1 MTSPST
7 SSHSTSSPSTSSHLT
22 STLAAPAAVVDHLNP
37 EVWRTV
43 NRLLVRKALSEYAH
57 EQIIEPRLDPASTAR
72 RPLHQCYSLAT
83 PDGNTV
89 YRFEARLMAL
99 GHWAVDADSIECLA
113 GGVGREL
120 DALRFMTDFK
130 QALGL
135 KPEQLPIY
143 LDEICSTLYSSA
155 YKRIN
160 TAHGS
165 RALIH
170 ETDFQVIET
179 SMTEGHPAFVANNG
193 RLGFD
198 GTDYRA
204 YAPEAASPF
213 QIVWLAVHRDQ
224 AAFHCVPDLSY
235 EQLLREE
242 LGDETLA
249 RFDRQLREQGLTPT
263 DYLVVPAH
271 PWQWANKLSVAF
283 APYVA
288 QRRIVFLGLSD
299 DQYLAQQSIRTMFNV
314 SARHKRYVKTSLSI
328 LNMGFMR
335 GLSPYYMSGTPAI
348 NQWIKELLDRDDELR
363 ANGFAM
369 LREVAS
375 MGFRNHYY
383 EAAVESDTPY
393 KKMFS
398 ALWRENP
405 LPLLKPGERLM
416 TMAALLHVDRDGE
429 ALLPALIEA
438 SGLSARAWLKRYLQ
452 AYLTPL
458 IHCFYAHDLVFM
470 PHGENLIL
478 VLKDHVP
485 VRVLMKDI
493 AEEAAIFNTEAQ
505 LPENVRRLVMDFPDD
520 LKTLAVFIDIFDGF
534 FRYMNQIL
542 VESGTCSEQDFWQ
555 EVADNI
561 RVYHDEHPQHRDKY
575 ARYDLF
581 VPTFRQSCLNRL
593 QMGNNTQMINLS
605 DPAANL
611 KIVGTLDNPLAPFAP
626 AASAPAKHEAARHGT
641 ASTSTSTSASA
652 SAAPAEVAS

>member
-1 MTSPST
+1 MTSQPT
-7 SSHSTSSPSTSSHLT
+7 
-22 STLAAPAAVVDHLNP
+22 PASVVDHLNP
-37 EVWRTV
+37 QVWEKV

-57 EQIIEPRLDPASTAR
+57 EHILEPRVDADRTAQ
-72 RPLHQCYSLAT
+72 RPLHLPYALAT

-99 GHWAVDADSIECLA
+99 HHWAIAADSIECR
-113 GGVGREL
+113 VGDQSRAL

-155 YKRIN
+155 YKHLK
-160 TAHGS
+160 AAPGS
-165 RALIH
+165 RALAD
-170 ETDFQVIET
+170 EADFQVIET
-179 SMTEGHPAFVANNG
+179 SMIEGHPAFVANNG

-213 QIVWLAVHRDQ
+213 RIVWLAVHRDQ
-224 AAFHCVPDLSY
+224 AAFHSVPDLSY
-235 EQLLREE
+235 ERLLREE
-242 LGDETLA
+242 IGDEALA
-249 RFDRQLREQGLTPT
+249 RFDRQLRDLGLVPA
-263 DYLVVPAH
+263 DYLVMPAH

-288 QRRIVFLGLSD
+288 QRRIVFLGPSD
-299 DQYLAQQSIRTMFNV
+299 DSYLAQQSIRTMFNT
-314 SARHKRYVKTSLSI
+314 SAPHKRYVKTSLSI

-348 NQWIKELLDRDDELR
+348 NQWIKDLIDSDDELR
-363 ANGFAM
+363 ANGFTI

-383 EAAVESDTPY
+383 EAAIETDTPY

-405 LPLLKPGERLM
+405 LPLLGHGERLM
-416 TMAALLHVDRDGE
+416 TMASLLHVDRDGD
-429 ALLPALIEA
+429 ALLPALIIA
-438 SGLSARAWLKRYLQ
+438 SGLAPRVWLKRYLQ

-478 VLKDHVP
+478 VMRDHVP
-485 VRVLMKDI
+485 VRVIMKDI
-493 AEEAAIFNTEAQ
+493 AEESAIFNPDVQ
-505 LPENVRRLVMDFPDD
+505 LPENIRRLVMDFPDE

-534 FRYMNQIL
+534 FRYMNQLLIENG
-542 VESGTCSEQDFWQ
+542 VCSEQDFWR
-555 EVADNI
+555 EVADNV
-561 RVYHDEHPQHRDKY
+561 RSYQDEHPQYRDKY

-581 VPTFRQSCLNRL
+581 APTFRQSCLNRL
-593 QMGNNTQMINLS
+593 QMGNNTQMINLA

-611 KIVGTLDNPLAPFAP
+611 KIVGTLDNPLAPF
-626 AASAPAKHEAARHGT
+626 G
-641 ASTSTSTSASA
+641 STTT
-652 SAAPAEVAS
+652 AAPQRQAAAEVAP

>member
-1 MTSPST
+1 MTSHCNPAT
-7 SSHSTSSPSTSSHLT
+7 VIDHLT
-22 STLAAPAAVVDHLNP
+22 PH
-37 EVWRTV
+37 VWRKV
-43 NRLLVRKALSEYAH
+43 NRLLVRKAISEYAH
-57 EQIIEPRLDPASTAR
+57 EHIVEPRPDATHAAHRLA
-72 RPLHQCYSLAT
+72 HQAYTLAA

-89 YRFEARLMAL
+89 YRFEARLLAL
-99 GHWAVDADSIECLA
+99 HHWAIDAESIECLV
-113 GGVGREL
+113 GGAPREL

-155 YKRIN
+155 YKHLK
-160 TAHGS
+160 AAPGS
-165 RALIH
+165 RALID
-170 ETDFQVIET
+170 EADFQVVET
-179 SMTEGHPAFVANNG
+179 SMMEGHPAFVANNG

-198 GTDYRA
+198 GADYRA
-204 YAPEAASPF
+204 YAPESASPF
-213 QIVWLAVHRDQ
+213 SIVWLAVHKEQ
-224 AAFHCVPDLSY
+224 AAFHCVPDLDY
-235 EQLLREE
+235 ETLLREE
-242 LGDETLA
+242 IGDETLA
-249 RFDRQLREQGLTPT
+249 RFDRQLRKQGLEPA
-263 DYLVVPAH
+263 DYLVMPAH
-271 PWQWANKLSVAF
+271 PWQWANKLAVAF

-299 DQYLAQQSIRTMFNV
+299 DHYLAQQSIRTMFNV
-314 SARHKRYVKTSLSI
+314 SAPHKRYVKTSLSI

-348 NQWIKELLDRDDELR
+348 NHWIKTLIDSDAELH
-363 ANGFAM
+363 ANGFTI

-383 EAAVESDTPY
+383 EAAIQTDSPY

-405 LPLLKPGERLM
+405 LPLLRKGERLM
-416 TMAALLHVDRDGE
+416 TMASLLHVDRDGE

-438 SGLSARAWLKRYLQ
+438 SGLSARMWLKRYLQ

-478 VLKDHVP
+478 VMQGHVP
-485 VRVLMKDI
+485 VRVIMKDI
-493 AEEAAIFNTEAQ
+493 AEESAIFNTKVQ
-505 LPENVRRLVMDFPDD
+505 LPENIGRLVMDFPEE

-534 FRYMNQIL
+534 FRYMNHIL
-542 VESGTCSEQDFWQ
+542 VENDVCSEHDFWR

-561 RVYHDEHPQHRDKY
+561 RCYQEEHPLHRDKY
-575 ARYDLF
+575 ERYDLF
-581 VPTFRQSCLNRL
+581 APTFRQSCLNRL
-593 QMGNNTQMINLS
+593 QMGNNTQMINLA

-611 KIVGTLDNPLAPFAP
+611 KIVGALDNPLAPFGPVRAP
-626 AASAPAKHEAARHGT
+626 AANESGKGAA
-641 ASTSTSTSASA
+641 AI
-652 SAAPAEVAS
+652 EVAS

>member
-1 MTSPST
+1 MTSQFT
-7 SSHSTSSPSTSSHLT
+7 
-22 STLAAPAAVVDHLNP
+22 PATVVDHLNP
-37 EVWRTV
+37 EVWRKV

-57 EQIIEPRLDPASTAR
+57 EHILEPRPDPAHAPR
-72 RPLHQCYSLAT
+72 RPLHQGYTLAT
-83 PDGNTV
+83 ADGNTV
-89 YRFEARLMAL
+89 YHFEARLLAL
-99 GHWAVDADSIECLA
+99 HHWAIDADSITCIAA
-113 GGVGREL
+113 GAPREI

-130 QALGL
+130 QLLGL

-155 YKRIN
+155 YKHLK
-160 TAHGS
+160 AAPGS
-165 RALIH
+165 HDLIH
-170 ETDFQVIET
+170 ETDFQVVET
-179 SMTEGHPAFVANNG
+179 SMIEGHPAFVANNG

-198 GTDYRA
+198 GADYRA

-224 AAFHCVPDLSY
+224 AAFHSVSDLSY
-235 EQLLREE
+235 ERLLREE
-242 LGDETLA
+242 IGDETVG
-249 RFDRQLREQGLTPT
+249 RFDQQLCAQGLSPA
-263 DYLVVPAH
+263 DYLVMPAH
-271 PWQWANKLSVAF
+271 PWQWANKLAVAF

-299 DQYLAQQSIRTMFNV
+299 DSYLAQQSIRTMFNV
-314 SARHKRYVKTSLSI
+314 SAPQKRYVKTSLSI

-348 NQWIKELLDRDDELR
+348 NQWIKELIDRDVELR
-363 ANGFAM
+363 ANGFTI

-375 MGFRNHYY
+375 MGFRNQYY
-383 EAAVESDTPY
+383 ESAVETDTPY

-405 LPLLKPGERLM
+405 LPLLGTGERLM
-416 TMAALLHVDRDGE
+416 TMASLLHVDRDGV

-438 SGLSARAWLKRYLQ
+438 SGLPPRDWLKRYLQ

-478 VLKDHVP
+478 VMKDHVP

-493 AEEAAIFNTEAQ
+493 AEESAIFNTEVQ
-505 LPENVRRLVMDFPDD
+505 LPENIRRLVMDFPDE
-520 LKTLAVFIDIFDGF
+520 LKTLAIFIDIFDGF
-534 FRYMNQIL
+534 FRYMNQLL
-542 VESGTCSEQDFWQ
+542 VEHGVCTENDFWR

-561 RVYHDEHPQHRDKY
+561 RSYQHEHPQHRDKY

-581 VPTFRQSCLNRL
+581 APTFRQSCLNRL
-593 QMGNNTQMINLS
+593 QMGNNTQMINLA

-611 KIVGTLDNPLAPFAP
+611 KIVGTLDNPLATLAQAP
-626 AASAPAKHEAARHGT
+626 VVATNRAAV
-641 ASTSTSTSASA
+641 
-652 SAAPAEVAS
+652 AEVAS

>member
-1 MTSPST
+1 MTSQPT
-7 SSHSTSSPSTSSHLT
+7 
-22 STLAAPAAVVDHLNP
+22 PATVVDHLNP
-37 EVWRTV
+37 EVWRHV

-57 EQIIEPRLDPASTAR
+57 EHILEPRPDAERSPR
-72 RPLHQCYSLAT
+72 RPLHQAYALAT
-83 PDGNTV
+83 PDGHTV

-99 GHWAVDADSIECLA
+99 HHWAIAADSIECLA
-113 GGVGREL
+113 GGLPREV

-155 YKRIN
+155 YKHLK
-160 TAHGS
+160 AAPGS
-165 RALIH
+165 RALAG
-170 ETDFQVIET
+170 ETDFQLIET
-179 SMTEGHPAFVANNG
+179 SMMEGHPAFVANNG

-198 GTDYRA
+198 GADYRA

-224 AAFHCVPDLSY
+224 AAFHSVPDLNY
-235 EQLLREE
+235 ERLLREE
-242 LGDETLA
+242 LGDDTVA
-249 RFDRQLREQGLTPT
+249 RFDGQLREQGLDPA
-263 DYLVVPAH
+263 DYLVMPAH

-299 DQYLAQQSIRTMFNV
+299 DRYLAQQSIRTMFNV
-314 SARHKRYVKTSLSI
+314 SAPNKRYVKTSLSI

-363 ANGFAM
+363 ANGFTM

-383 EAAVESDTPY
+383 EAAIETDTPY

-405 LPLLKPGERLM
+405 LPLLAPGERLM
-416 TMAALLHVDRDGE
+416 TMASLLHVDRDGE

-438 SGLSARAWLKRYLQ
+438 SGLAPRVWLKRYLQ

-458 IHCFYAHDLVFM
+458 VHCFYAHDLVFM

-478 VLKDHVP
+478 VMQGHVP

-493 AEEAAIFNTEAQ
+493 AEEAALFNPDVE
-505 LPENVRRLVMDFPDD
+505 LPDNIRRLVMDFPDE

-534 FRYMNQIL
+534 FRYMNQLL
-542 VESGTCSEQDFWQ
+542 VEHGVCTEADFWG
-555 EVADNI
+555 EVAGNI
-561 RVYHDEHPQHRDKY
+561 RSYQHEHPQHRDKY

-581 VPTFRQSCLNRL
+581 APTFRQSCLNRL
-593 QMGNNTQMINLS
+593 QMGNNTQMINLA

-611 KIVGTLDNPLAPFAP
+611 KIVGSLDNPIAPFAT
-626 AASAPAKHEAARHGT
+626 AASPSPAV
-641 ASTSTSTSASA
+641 
-652 SAAPAEVAS
+652 AEVAS

>member
-1 MTSPST
+1 MTLPT
-7 SSHSTSSPSTSSHLT
+7 T
-22 STLAAPAAVVDHLNP
+22 PATVVDHLDP
-37 EVWRTV
+37 EVWRHV

-57 EQIIEPRLDPASTAR
+57 EHIVEPRLDGDRIPSR
-72 RPLHQCYSLAT
+72 RLHKAYALAT
-83 PDGNTV
+83 PDGHTV

-99 GHWAVDADSIECLA
+99 HHWAIAADSIECIA
-113 GGVGREL
+113 GGLPREV

-155 YKRIN
+155 YKHLK
-160 TAHGS
+160 AAPGS
-165 RALIH
+165 RELIH
-170 ETDFQVIET
+170 EADFQVVET
-179 SMTEGHPAFVANNG
+179 SMMEGHPAFVANNG

-198 GTDYRA
+198 GTAYRA

-224 AAFHCVPDLSY
+224 AAFHSVPDLSY
-235 EQLLREE
+235 ERLLREE
-242 LGDETLA
+242 LGEETLA
-249 RFDRQLREQGLTPT
+249 RFDTRLRDAGLAPA
-263 DYLVVPAH
+263 DYLVMPAH

-299 DQYLAQQSIRTMFNV
+299 DSYLAQQSIRTMFNV
-314 SARHKRYVKTSLSI
+314 SAPHKRYVKTSLSI

-335 GLSPYYMSGTPAI
+335 GLSPYYMAGTPAI

-363 ANGFAM
+363 ANGFTM

-383 EAAVESDTPY
+383 EAAIETDTPY

-398 ALWRENP
+398 ALWRESP
-405 LPLLKPGERLM
+405 LPLLAPGERLM
-416 TMAALLHVDRDGE
+416 TKASLLHAGRDGE
-429 ALLPALIEA
+429 ALLPPLIEA
-438 SGLSARAWLKRYLQ
+438 CGLTPRTWIKRYLQ
-452 AYLTPL
+452 AYLMPL

-478 VLKDHVP
+478 VMQNHVP

-493 AEEAAIFNTEAQ
+493 AEEAALFNPAAE
-505 LPENVRRLVMDFPDD
+505 LPDNIRRLVMDFPDD

-534 FRYMNQIL
+534 FRYMNQLL
-542 VESGTCSEQDFWQ
+542 VEHGLCTEQDFWR
-555 EVADNI
+555 EVAANI
-561 RVYHDEHPQHRDKY
+561 SSYQDEHPQYRDKY

-581 VPTFRQSCLNRL
+581 APTFRQSCLNRL
-593 QMGNNTQMINLS
+593 QMGNNTQMINLA

-611 KIVGTLDNPLAPFAP
+611 KIVGSLDNPLAPFAT
-626 AASAPAKHEAARHGT
+626 AAIAPPLA
-641 ASTSTSTSASA
+641 
-652 SAAPAEVAS
+652 AEVAS

>member
-1 MTSPST
+1 MTPPT
-7 SSHSTSSPSTSSHLT
+7 S
-22 STLAAPAAVVDHLNP
+22 LATVVDHLQP
-37 EVWRTV
+37 EVWRRV
-43 NRLLVRKALSEYAH
+43 NRQLVRKAISEYAH
-57 EQIIEPRLDPASTAR
+57 ERIVEPQPDTAQPAQ
-72 RPLHQCYSLAT
+72 RPLHQAYRLTT
-83 PDGNTV
+83 PDGHTV
-89 YRFEARLMAL
+89 YRFEARLLAL
-99 GHWAVDADSIECLA
+99 QHWAIAVDSIECLA
-113 GGVGREL
+113 GGVPQDV
-120 DALRFMTDFK
+120 DALRFITDFK

-155 YKRIN
+155 YKQLN
-160 TAHGS
+160 TTHGS
-165 RALIH
+165 HELIH

-198 GTDYRA
+198 GSDYRA

-224 AAFHCVPDLSY
+224 AAFHSVPGLSH
-235 EQLLREE
+235 EQLLAEE
-242 LGDETLA
+242 LGQATV
-249 RFDRQLREQGLTPT
+249 DRYRQQLLDQGLDPAH
-263 DYLVVPAH
+263 YLVVPAH
-271 PWQWANKLSVAF
+271 PWQWAHKLSVAF

-288 QRRIVFLGLSD
+288 QRRIVVLGLSED
-299 DQYLAQQSIRTMFNV
+299 RYLAQQSIRTMFNV
-314 SARHKRYVKTSLSI
+314 SAPHKRYVKTSLSI

-348 NQWIKELLDRDDELR
+348 NQWISELLAPDAELQ
-363 ANGFAM
+363 ATGFTL

-375 MGFRNHYY
+375 MGFRHHYY
-383 EAAVESDTPY
+383 EAAIETDTPY

-416 TMAALLHVDRDGE
+416 TMAGLLHTDRDGQ

-438 SGLSARAWLKRYLQ
+438 SGLPARTWLKRYLQ

-458 IHCFYAHDLVFM
+458 VHCFYTYDLVFM

-478 VLKDHVP
+478 VMQDHVP
-485 VRVLMKDI
+485 VRVIMKDI
-493 AEEAAIFNTEAQ
+493 AEEAAIFNTQVQ
-505 LPENVRRLVMDFPDD
+505 LPDAVRRLVMDFPED

-542 VESGTCSEQDFWQ
+542 VESGTCTEADLWR

-561 RVYHDEHPQHRDKY
+561 RRYQDEHPQQRDKH

-581 VPTFRQSCLNRL
+581 APTFRQSCLNRL
-593 QMGNNTQMINLS
+593 QMGNNTQMINLA

-611 KIVGTLDNPLAPFAP
+611 KIVGTLDNPLAPWAP
-626 AASAPAKHEAARHGT
+626 SAQ
-641 ASTSTSTSASA
+641 
-652 SAAPAEVAS
+652 AAPRPLASEVAS

>member
-1 MTSPST
+1 MTSPTTFPARHTPADTPATIAT
-7 SSHSTSSPSTSSHLT
+7 SAS
-22 STLAAPAAVVDHLNP
+22 VVDHLAP
-37 EVWRTV
+37 QVWRRV

-57 EQIIEPRLDPASTAR
+57 EHIVEPRLDATRPAR
-72 RPLHQCYSLAT
+72 RPRHQSYALAT
-83 PDGNTV
+83 PDGHTV

-99 GHWAVDADSIECLA
+99 GHWAIDADSIDCLA
-113 GGVGREL
+113 GGVDREV

-155 YKRIN
+155 YKQLN
-160 TAHGS
+160 TTHGS

-198 GTDYRA
+198 GADYRA

-242 LGDETLA
+242 LGEETLA
-249 RFDRQLREQGLTPT
+249 RHDALLRDQGLTPA
-263 DYLVVPAH
+263 DYLVMPAH

-288 QRRIVFLGLSD
+288 QRRIVFLGLSED
-299 DQYLAQQSIRTMFNV
+299 RYLAQQSIRTMFNI
-314 SARHKRYVKTSLSI
+314 SAPRKRYVKTSLSI

-348 NQWIKELLDRDDELR
+348 NQWIKELLDRDEALR
-363 ANGFAM
+363 ATGFTM

-383 EAAVESDTPY
+383 EAAIETDTPY

-405 LPLLKPGERLM
+405 LPLLKEGERLM
-416 TMAALLHVDRDGE
+416 TMASLLHVDRDGE

-438 SGLSARAWLKRYLQ
+438 SGLSAKAWLQRYLR

-458 IHCFYAHDLVFM
+458 IHCFYTHDLVFM

-478 VLKDHVP
+478 VMRGHVP

-493 AEEAAIFNTEAQ
+493 AEEAAIFDTSAQ

-542 VESGTCSEQDFWQ
+542 VEHEVCSEEDFWG
-555 EVADNI
+555 EVAANI
-561 RVYHDEHPQHRDKY
+561 RDYQAEHPRHREKY

-581 VPTFRQSCLNRL
+581 APTFRQSCLNRL

-626 AASAPAKHEAARHGT
+626 RT
-641 ASTSTSTSASA
+641 VMSASGPQA
-652 SAAPAEVAS
+652 KGQGPLRSTTPEVAS

>member
-1 MTSPST
+1 MTSHTPLSTPS
-7 SSHSTSSPSTSSHLT
+7 
-22 STLAAPAAVVDHLNP
+22 PAAVVDHLNP
-37 EVWRTV
+37 ELWRTV

-57 EQIIEPRLDPASTAR
+57 ERIIEPRLDPASAAR

-99 GHWAVDADSIECLA
+99 GHWAVSAESIECLA
-113 GGVGREL
+113 GGVSREL

-155 YKRIN
+155 YKRLN

-198 GTDYRA
+198 GADYRA

-213 QIVWLAVHRDQ
+213 RIVWLAVHRDQ

-249 RFDRQLREQGLTPT
+249 RFDRQLREQGLTPA
-263 DYLVVPAH
+263 DYLVMPAH

-288 QRRIVFLGLSD
+288 QQRIVFLGLSD
-299 DQYLAQQSIRTMFNV
+299 DQYLAQQSIRTMFNLG
-314 SARHKRYVKTSLSI
+314 ARHKRYVKTSLSI

-348 NQWIKELLDRDDELR
+348 NQWIKDLLDRDDELR
-363 ANGFAM
+363 ANGFTM

-405 LPLLKPGERLM
+405 MPLLKPGERLM
-416 TMAALLHVDRDGE
+416 TMAALLHVDRDDV

-478 VLKDHVP
+478 VLRDHVP

-493 AEEAAIFNTEAQ
+493 AEEAALFNTEAQ

-520 LKTLAVFIDIFDGF
+520 LKTMAVFIDIFDGF
-534 FRYMNQIL
+534 FRYMNQVL
-542 VESGTCSEQDFWQ
+542 VEHGTCSESDFWH

-561 RVYHDEHPQHRDKY
+561 RGYQDEHPQHRDKY

-581 VPTFRQSCLNRL
+581 AATFRQSCLNRL

-611 KIVGTLDNPLAPFAP
+611 KIVGTLDNPLAAFAP
-626 AASAPAKHEAARHGT
+626 AASATVAKRGAA
-641 ASTSTSTSASA
+641 SASA
-652 SAAPAEVAS
+652 SAPAEVAS

>member
-1 MTSPST
+1 MTSMP
-7 SSHSTSSPSTSSHLT
+7 P
-22 STLAAPAAVVDHLNP
+22 APAHVVDHLTP
-37 EVWRTV
+37 KVWRKA
-43 NRLLVRKALSEYAH
+43 NRLLVRKALSEFAH
-57 EQIIEPRLDPASTAR
+57 ERILEPQLDTQRSAR
-72 RPLHQCYSLAT
+72 HEGHCCYTLAT
-83 PDGNTV
+83 PAGGTV

-99 GHWAVDADSIECLA
+99 HHWAIDASSIDCVV
-113 GGVGREL
+113 GGEPREL
-120 DALRFMTDFK
+120 DALHFMIDFK

-135 KPEQLPIY
+135 RPEQLPIY

-155 YKRIN
+155 YKHLKS
-160 TAHGS
+160 APDS
-165 RALIH
+165 RALIDA
-170 ETDFQVIET
+170 DFQAVET
-179 SMTEGHPAFVANNG
+179 SMIEGHPAFVANNG

-204 YAPEAASPF
+204 YAPEAAAPF
-213 QIVWLAVHRDQ
+213 SIVWLAVHKDH

-242 LGDETLA
+242 LGEETLS
-249 RFDRQLREQGLTPT
+249 RFHAVLTAQGLATD
-263 DYLVVPAH
+263 DYLVMPAH

-288 QRRIVFLGLSD
+288 QQRIVFLGTSAD
-299 DQYLAQQSIRTMFNV
+299 RYLAQQSIRTMYNI
-314 SARHKRYVKTSLSI
+314 SEPHKRYVKTSLSI

-348 NQWIKELLDRDDELR
+348 NQWIKDLIDHDTELR
-363 ANGFAM
+363 ANGFTI

-383 EAAVESDTPY
+383 EAAIEADSPY

-416 TMAALLHVDRDGE
+416 TMASLLHTDRDGQP
-429 ALLPALIEA
+429 LLPVLIEA
-438 SGLSARAWLKRYLQ
+438 SGLSPTAWLHRYLQ
-452 AYLTPL
+452 TYLTPL

-478 VLKDHVP
+478 VMDGHVP
-485 VRVLMKDI
+485 VRVIMKDI
-493 AEEAAIFNTEAQ
+493 AEETALFNPDVE
-505 LPENVRRLVMDFPDD
+505 LPDNIRRLIMDFPDE

-542 VESGTCSEQDFWQ
+542 VEHGVCTEHDFWRA
-555 EVADNI
+555 VADNI
-561 RVYHDEHPQHRDKY
+561 RAYQDEHPQYRDKF

-581 VPTFRQSCLNRL
+581 APSFAQSCLNRL
-593 QMGNNTQMINLS
+593 QMGNNTQMINLA
-605 DPAANL
+605 DPSANL
-611 KIVGTLDNPLAPFAP
+611 KIVGTMANPLAPFAP
-626 AASAPAKHEAARHGT
+626 SGPATPRAASQPL
-641 ASTSTSTSASA
+641 
-652 SAAPAEVAS
+652 AEVAP

>member
-1 MTSPST
+1 MTS
-7 SSHSTSSPSTSSHLT
+7 T
-22 STLAAPAAVVDHLNP
+22 STAPSASASVSAAVVDHLNP
-37 EVWRTV
+37 EVWRQV

-57 EQIIEPRLDPASTAR
+57 ERIVEPRLDPARAAQ
-72 RPLHQCYSLAT
+72 RPLHQSYALAT
-83 PDGNTV
+83 PDGHTV
-89 YRFEARLMAL
+89 YRFEARILAL
-99 GHWAVDADSIECLA
+99 SHWAIAADSIACEA
-113 GGVGREL
+113 GGVSRDV

-160 TAHGS
+160 TTQGS
-165 RALIH
+165 RALID

-249 RFDRQLREQGLTPT
+249 GYDRMLRAQGLTPA

-363 ANGFAM
+363 ANGFTM

-383 EAAVESDTPY
+383 EAAIETDTPY

-405 LPLLKPGERLM
+405 LPLLKDGERLM

-438 SGLSARAWLKRYLQ
+438 SGLGAKVWLQRYLQ

-458 IHCFYAHDLVFM
+458 IHCFYTHDLVFM

-478 VLKDHVP
+478 VLQGHVP

-505 LPENVRRLVMDFPDD
+505 LPDNIRRLVMDFPED

-534 FRYMNQIL
+534 FRYMNEIL
-542 VESGTCSEQDFWQ
+542 VEHGVCGEQDFWRA
-555 EVADNI
+555 VAENI
-561 RVYHDEHPQHRDKY
+561 RHYQDEHPQHREKY

-581 VPTFRQSCLNRL
+581 APTFRQSCLNRL

-611 KIVGTLDNPLAPFAP
+611 KIIGTLDNPLAPFGPNAPVVAALPRP
-626 AASAPAKHEAARHGT
+626 AAI
-641 ASTSTSTSASA
+641 
-652 SAAPAEVAS
+652 EVAS